1 MKHTHNFDIEP
12 ATEAHTDHWMRFFF
26 EHHHKRFSRYGIR
39 LEKYEVF
46 AKIINGDITEEQ
58 LKNGET
64 QIKIIKK

>member
-1 MKHTHNFDIEP
+1 MKQSPDYDITI

-26 EHHHKRFSRYGIR
+26 EHHNKRFSRYGIR

-46 AKIINGDITEEQ
+46 AKIINGEITEDQ

-64 QIKIIKK
+64 QIKIKRK